1 MSLRRIF
8 MKRVLLTLLTLILA
22 ALFVAPAVILAD
34 SIEEKKKASEL
45 DPQNVIARYNLGF
58 AYYQNG
64 QADNA
69 IDVLKQTIELNKADK
84 AAHEK
89 VDSAVTQMLGILYF
103 NEKQNDDEAI
113 NWFKKA
119 IELMPG
125 SGDNY
130 YFMGLA
136 MARKQNYDEALAA
149 FDTSLK
155 KGTGNAADANFR
167 IGQIYY
173 KKGGT
178 DKAEVYLKKAIDA
191 NPKNQEALE
200 LLGIIYHKKGDA
212 EKAKDIFERVVKLNS
227 TDFNS
232 YYILGLNYYQ
242 LKEYDKM
249 IQAYKEAI
257 KINPNFSDAH
267 YNLGMAYFYRNMYED
282 AMAELEK
289 AKELNPSDAATFAL
303 LGQSKDAAYDYHM
316 KNSST
321 FITSGEFGKAK
332 QELELALKARPDDQ
346 QTENLLSSVKEMI
359 TKDVQTRIPKA
370 KNYFNEKKYTE
381 ALYEWEAVLAEDPE
395 NSEAKDGV
403 QNVPAGLKD
412 MAKAKEK
419 KASEDVA
426 TGDLAGA
433 LKEYKDAASN
443 AKDKDNVKH
452 KISTIQTQIN
462 KRTKNLFL
470 KADKA
475 YASGGYKAALD
486 AYNEILKYDG
496 NNEKALDGLT
506 RVNAKI
512 EDAKAKYLD
521 TAKKVKAQDKSRAIS
536 LLKKVLALDPSNTEA
551 NKDIEELTG
560 SKSEIAANAQ
570 QIKRL
575 YYEGVDKYVN
585 GNIEEAIKTSKKVL
599 NLDPGYAEAEE
610 NIKRAREKLAA
621 IKNLTNGGTGQ

>member
-1 MSLRRIF
+1 
-8 MKRVLLTLLTLILA
+8 MKKVSLTLLTLILT
-22 ALFVAPAVILAD
+22 ALFVVPAGILAD

-45 DPQNVIARYNLGF
+45 DQQNVIARYNLGF

-69 IDVLKQTIELNKADK
+69 IDVLKQTLDLNKADK
-84 AAHEK
+84 AAHAK
-89 VDSAVTQMLGILYF
+89 VDSAATQMLGILYF

-119 IELMPG
+119 IELTPG

-136 MARKQNYDEALAA
+136 MARKQNYEEALAA

-155 KGTGNAADANFR
+155 KGTENAADANFR
-167 IGQIYY
+167 IGQICY
-173 KKGGT
+173 KRGDA
-178 DKAEVYLKKAIDA
+178 DKAEAYLKKAIES

-212 EKAKDIFERVVKLNS
+212 EKAKNIFEKVVKLNS

-232 YYILGLNYYQ
+232 YYILGLSYYQ

-249 IQAYKEAI
+249 IGAYKEAI
-257 KINPNFSDAH
+257 KINPNFPDAH
-267 YNLGMAYFYRNMYED
+267 YNLGMAYFFRNMYED
-282 AMAELEK
+282 AISELEK

-316 KNSST
+316 KNGAT
-321 FITSGEFGKAK
+321 FITSEEFGKAK
-332 QELELALKARPDDQ
+332 QELELALKARADDQ
-346 QTENLLSSVKEMI
+346 QAENLLSSLKEMI
-359 TKDVQTRIPKA
+359 TKDVQTRNPKA
-370 KNYFNEKKYTE
+370 KKYFSEKKYTE
-381 ALYEWEAVLAEDPE
+381 ALYEWQAVLAEDPE

-403 QNVPAGLKD
+403 QNMPSGLKD

-419 KASEDVA
+419 KANEDMA

-462 KRTKNLFL
+462 KKIKNLL
-470 KADKA
+470 SKADKS

-486 AYNEILKYDG
+486 DYNEILKYDE

-521 TAKKVKAQDKSRAIS
+521 TAKRIKSQDKSRAIS
-536 LLKKVLALDPSNTEA
+536 LLKKVLALDPTNAEA
-551 NKDIEELTG
+551 NKYIEELTG

-570 QIKRL
+570 QIKKL

-585 GNIEEAIKTSKKVL
+585 GDIEDAIKIWKKVL
-599 NLDPGYAEAEE
+599 SLDPSYTEAKK
-610 NIKRAREKLAA
+610 NIGRAQEKLAA
-621 IKNLTNGGTGQ
+621 IKNLTNGGAGQ